1 MIDVYSLNFVYGKFL
16 KNEEEKN
23 NSSNNENNE
32 IKYIHDMYINDPKDE
47 DYYFKNLHILVV
59 ELSKFDINNFNENDE
74 KDLWTAFFKYIIKNL

>member
-32 IKYIHDMYINDPKDE
+32 I
-47 DYYFKNLHILVV
+47 
-59 ELSKFDINNFNENDE
+59 
-74 KDLWTAFFKYIIKNL
+74 